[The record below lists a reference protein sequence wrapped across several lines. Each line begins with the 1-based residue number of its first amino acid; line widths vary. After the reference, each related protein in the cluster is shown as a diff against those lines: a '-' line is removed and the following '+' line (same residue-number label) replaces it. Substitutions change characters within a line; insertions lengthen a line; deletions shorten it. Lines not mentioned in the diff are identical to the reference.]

1 MANVLEA
8 YSKANKIIES
18 CERPEHIEAARN
30 YINLFLIA
38 FSKVKARKW
47 LRPTLVSADRTV
59 TLMYE
64 ELQKNLKKT
73 EKKLSK

>member
-18 CERPEHIEAARN
+18 CERVEHLDAARN

-38 FSKVKARKW
+38 FSKVKAKNGM
-47 LRPTLVSADRTV
+47 RPTLVSSDKTV

-64 ELQKNLKKT
+64 ELQKNFKKV

>member
-18 CERPEHIEAARN
+18 CERLEHIEAARN
-30 YINLFLIA
+30 YVNLFLIA
-38 FSKVKARKW
+38 FSEVKAKNG
-47 LRPTLVSADRTV
+47 LRPTLVDSDRTV